1 MSQCLTVNIYVRIE
15 YFSLFLS
22 FLDMNM
28 NSIPVH
34 LIQGIVTKQS
44 IKTPNRV
51 KKKKKKEKTP
61 NNYSDTK
68 KMQWGMFLQKL
79 KGQWEMGNNSYQ
91 PVWGKLYTMFC
102 DFIDHL
108 IKQHNGIVHW

>member
-1 MSQCLTVNIYVRIE
+1 
-15 YFSLFLS
+15 
-22 FLDMNM
+22 MNM

-51 KKKKKKEKTP
+51 KKKKGKKKDP

-68 KMQWGMFLQKL
+68 KMQWGMFL
-79 KGQWEMGNNSYQ
+79 
-91 PVWGKLYTMFC
+91 
-102 DFIDHL
+102 
-108 IKQHNGIVHW
+108 

>member
-1 MSQCLTVNIYVRIE
+1 MFVLNI
-15 YFSLFLS
+15 FLFLS

-51 KKKKKKEKTP
+51 KKKKRKKRTP
-61 NNYSDTK
+61 ITTVTQRKCNGVCSYKSSKASGKWETIPTNLFGGNYT
-68 KMQWGMFLQKL
+68 QCFVIL
-79 KGQWEMGNNSYQ
+79 
-91 PVWGKLYTMFC
+91 
-102 DFIDHL
+102 L
-108 IKQHNGIVHW
+108 II